1 MWATPLRCPHIHRRR
16 RSVDR
21 GCGASRT
28 MACRRSPSDRQARR
42 RPKPPSPG
50 STPCPTPCRARMPGH
65 YSTPCGRRP
74 CTGECAPSDAT
85 ARQFACE
92 GCRALVRICSCCDR
106 GQIYCPGSCAREARH
121 QTQRVAGQRYQAS
134 HRGRVCHAARARR
147 YRARQKNVTH
157 QGSPP
162 PCRDDDVAVD
172 ATATGSRSVA
182 AAVHE
187 QAVRSGHGREGEHD
201 HYCHWCGCC
210 CSTFVRIDFLRR
222 RRRGSRCSRTWRRA

>member
-74 CTGECAPSDAT
+74 CASESVPSDAS
-85 ARQFACE
+85 ARQFACMR
-92 GCRALVRICSCCDR
+92 CRALVRICSCCDR
-106 GQIYCPGSCAREARH
+106 GQIYCAGGCAQEARR
-121 QTQRVAGQRYQAS
+121 QRQCAAGRRYQAS
-134 HRGRVCHAARARR
+134 HRGRMCHAARASR

-162 PCRDDDVAVD
+162 LRRDDDVSTD
-172 ATATGSRSVA
+172 ATVAGSKSA
-182 AAVHE
+182 AASEREV
-187 QAVRSGHGREGEHD
+187 AVRSQDHGPEREH
-201 HYCHWCGCC
+201 CHWCGCR
-210 CSTFVRIDFLRR
+210 CSPFVRIIFLRCRR
-222 RRRGSRCSRTWRRA
+222 RRSSGERTGRRA